1 MKTDKPNILFIT
13 TDQQRADGVGYS
25 GHPCVRTPHLD
36 MLTYESV
43 VFEQA
48 YSDCPVCIPARTTM
62 ITGIQSH
69 HYGKPSYAQD
79 YRIDRERGEFLGS
92 LMTKA
97 GYQTM
102 LVGKSHWHTDPTFR
116 AGFET
121 WMSFSRIDRKRQAW
135 SGRKDHIS
143 GIGMNDFSPTL
154 SPYTREMNTTVWA
167 VDESLDLLED
177 RDRTQPFFLWTSL
190 IEPHPRATV
199 HEPYYSMYDNEDIP
213 DPVFGD
219 WASDEM
225 CPYALRKL
233 RIGNA
238 HAHLTKN
245 AMKKARGVYY
255 GMITNIDHQVN
266 RLFQYLRH
274 NDLWDNTII
283 VYTTDH
289 GEHLGDHGTFF
300 KSSFLE
306 SAARLPMIV
315 YVPKTLGGQQGVRSQ
330 ALVQLADLVPTFCD
344 FAGIEPP
351 DDIDGSS
358 IVPLLKGEKENIRV
372 YLHGQIDNCHMFH
385 TGEYKYLYF
394 ADDGKELLFQPAA
407 DPNDLKDLSN
417 DKALLEPIRK
427 QFIEHLKEEKHPH
440 VKEDGELVNYHREI
454 QPEDFANVL
463 GWMG

>member
-1 MKTDKPNILFIT
+1 MKRPNIIFIT
-13 TDQQRADGVGYS
+13 TDQLRADSVGYA
-25 GHPCVRTPHLD
+25 GHVCARTPHID
-36 MLTYESV
+36 MLTHEAV

-69 HYGKPSYAQD
+69 HYGMPSFAKD
-79 YRIDRERGEFLGS
+79 HRIERERALFLGS
-92 LMTKA
+92 LMTRA

-102 LVGKSHWHTDPTFR
+102 LVGKSHWHTEPSFR

-121 WMSFSRIDRKRQAW
+121 WSQFSRLMRKRQNF
-135 SGRKDHIS
+135 SGRSDNIS
-143 GIGMNDFSPTL
+143 GIGANDFSPTL
-154 SPYTREMNTTVWA
+154 SPYPREMNTTVWA
-167 VDESLDLLED
+167 VDESLDLLQE
-177 RDRTQPFFLWTSL
+177 RDQTQPFFLWTSL
-190 IEPHPRATV
+190 TEPHPKAAV

-219 WASDEM
+219 WASDET

-274 NDLWDNTII
+274 NGLWENTII
-283 VYTTDH
+283 VYTADH

-306 SAARLPMIV
+306 SSARLPMIV
-315 YVPKTLGGQQGVRSQ
+315 YVPKAFGGRQGVRSR
-330 ALVQLADLVPTFCD
+330 ALVQLADLLPTFCEI
-344 FAGIEPP
+344 AGIEAPE
-351 DDIDGSS
+351 DVDGRS
-358 IVPLLKGEKENIRV
+358 IMPLLKGETKDIRV

-394 ADDGKELLFQPAA
+394 ADDGKELLFQPAT

-417 DKALLEPIRK
+417 DKTLLEPIRK
-427 QFIEHLKEEKHPH
+427 QFIEHLQRENHLH
-440 VKEDGELVNYHREI
+440 VTDEGTLTNYKKKV
-454 QPEDFANVL
+454 QPEDYANVL